1 MSTRP
6 LNSPVTCTVLPDECS
21 WTMRLKL
28 RRNSCLISPPVRMR
42 RVSILYSATPPGVI
56 STSPFHTSPS
66 DHFRG
71 SALSLSQ
78 PPNSFAEPTMQTSW
92 PYMIFLWMLKA
103 TLTFLSIL
111 SSFRLRSTSRPKAP
125 LATIVAPPS

>member
-1 MSTRP
+1 MSTKP
-6 LNSPVTCTVLPDECS
+6 LNSPVICTALPEEYS
-21 WTMRLKL
+21 WTMRLKS

-66 DHFRG
+66 DHFSGKAR
-71 SALSLSQ
+71 STFQ

-92 PYMIFLWMLKA
+92 PYMIFWWMLKE

-111 SSFRLRSTSRPKAP
+111 SSFFFRSTSRPKIP
-125 LATIVAPPS
+125 LATIVVPPS